1 MERIGRTTCP
11 HVLFFFHLLFLISQ
25 NLFDRFRNKVWHLCD
40 IVLYINYYNLQ
51 DIYESVYL
59 YLFIARSIDVIFWYF
74 CSFVFCLFGSS
85 EARDSLSDILRG
97 VFKFTSSRQCCGADG
112 YYQFPHLFSV
122 RLQIFLSL
130 HLELGSGAAIFLSWL
145 WALGKCCENDDVL
158 SDVAG
163 EQWASWYE
171 CTIMTK

>member
-1 MERIGRTTCP
+1 MSTC
-11 HVLFFFHLLFLISQ
+11 LFVFSSFIFDSQTLFH
-25 NLFDRFRNKVWHLCD
+25 RFRNKVWHLQATFFIIICMTFTTQF
-40 IVLYINYYNLQ
+40 IWIGTL
-51 DIYESVYL
+51 SVYSWL
-59 YLFIARSIDVIFWYF
+59 HWCGIFFKYF
-74 CSFVFCLFGSS
+74 CSFLFFPGAS

-97 VFKFTSSRQCCGADG
+97 VFKFTSSRQRYGADG
-112 YYQFPHLFSV
+112 RYQFPHLFSV

-130 HLELGSGAAIFLSWL
+130 HLELGSAAAIFLSWL

-163 EQWASWYE
+163 EQWASWYQ

>member
-1 MERIGRTTCP
+1 MSTC
-11 HVLFFFHLLFLISQ
+11 VGLFHLLSSISTIYSAGLGTKVGIYTIHFSTMLITV
-25 NLFDRFRNKVWHLCD
+25 FF
-40 IVLYINYYNLQ
+40 
-51 DIYESVYL
+51 
-59 YLFIARSIDVIFWYF
+59 
-74 CSFVFCLFGSS
+74 SFVLNWSGILDIPVAIFFFRAS
-85 EARDSLSDILRG
+85 EVSDSLSDILRG
-97 VFKFTSSRQCCGADG
+97 VFKFTSSRQHCGADG
-112 YYQFPHLFSV
+112 CYQFPHLFTV